1 MKRWMEKRFV
11 LAHTI
16 HHRIVLV
23 HALSGCCGRQA
34 CIATAVAPPISE
46 LSTSCVFPGREP
58 QTTRSRPPAQTLWLQ
73 HHLRHPNH
81 TAAIRYCISMDS
93 PFRVSATPGT
103 PLFPISPERANKQ
116 PPNHAMTN
124 PPPAPTLSFHD
135 HSRTSSDVQGK
146 VEKFNSLTKEASER
160 RRAHEAALKRAIVGR
175 EEAENEARRTK
186 DELRK
191 LKAELS

>member
-1 MKRWMEKRFV
+1 
-11 LAHTI
+11 
-16 HHRIVLV
+16 
-23 HALSGCCGRQA
+23 
-34 CIATAVAPPISE
+34 
-46 LSTSCVFPGREP
+46 
-58 QTTRSRPPAQTLWLQ
+58 
-73 HHLRHPNH
+73 
-81 TAAIRYCISMDS
+81 MDP

-116 PPNHAMTN
+116 LPNHAMTN
-124 PPPAPTLSFHD
+124 TPPAPTLSFHG
-135 HSRTSSDVQGK
+135 HSRTNLDVQGK

-191 LKAELS
+191 LKAELSEGKDRERKVGERVENLMVGLIFRYWMLHSSHDSLLAGRVTTCKGNTQAQHNTL